1 LNTLDKSGWHNVVG
15 LNECFL
21 GIKTDTKMTALNPL
35 RVTESSPL
43 LPTPFE
49 SSESPVFLCH
59 ILREN

>member
-1 LNTLDKSGWHNVVG
+1 
-15 LNECFL
+15 L

-59 ILREN
+59 ILRKN